1 LFEGGLIIK
10 QAIIEQARQTD
21 LVQYCEYKQFD
32 MVEVGA
38 GNHKLIGYSGL
49 IIKDNYFKQFGS
61 NASGNAIDFCTKVLG
76 LDFKTSIKEL
86 LEFKDEDYIPSANGV
101 GKAVLKKKNIIKDK
115 DVFTLPEKSSDNAR
129 VFNYLTKTRGLPKSK
144 IIDLIDKKLLYQDKR
159 GNCVFPCCD
168 QSGLERGAIL
178 RGTLTDK
185 PFKGR
190 AKNSDVKYGWSLV
203 PQNAAN
209 VLIVTEAPIDAL
221 SFVTIYKNRLKGNE
235 CILALGGL
243 FVESLK
249 RFLESYSHVNKIIL
263 AVDNDTP
270 ASEFISKV
278 NANLGSEYKIIEVR
292 PKNKKD
298 WNEVLLSK

>member
-1 LFEGGLIIK
+1 MEDK
-10 QAIIEQARQTD
+10 
-21 LVQYCEYKQFD
+21 
-32 MVEVGA
+32 GA
-38 GNHKLIGYSGL
+38 GNYRLIGYSGL

-61 NASGNAIDFCTKVLG
+61 NASGNAIDFCTDVLG
-76 LDFKTSIKEL
+76 LDFNKAVKEL
-86 LEFKDEDYIPSANGV
+86 LSFKDEDYIPFANGF
-101 GKAVLKKKNIIKDK
+101 GKAVLKKKNSIKDK
-115 DVFTLPEKSSDNAR
+115 DVLALPEKSPDNAR
-129 VFNYLTKTRGLPKSK
+129 VFNYLTKTRGLSKPK

-159 GNCVFPCCD
+159 GNCVFPCYD
-168 QSGLERGAIL
+168 QSGLVRGAIL

-190 AKNSDVKYGWSLV
+190 AKNSDVKYGWSIV

-209 VLIVTEAPIDAL
+209 LLIVTEAPIDAL
-221 SFVTIYKNRLKGNE
+221 SFATIYKDKLKGNE

-249 RFLESYSHVNKIIL
+249 QFLESYSNVNKIIL
-263 AVDNDTP
+263 AVDNDAP

-278 NANLGSEYKIIEVR
+278 KAHLESEYKIIEVR
-292 PKNKKD
+292 PKNNKD

>member
-1 LFEGGLIIK
+1 
-10 QAIIEQARQTD
+10 
-21 LVQYCEYKQFD
+21 
-32 MVEVGA
+32 MVDKGA
-38 GNHKLIGYSGL
+38 GNYRLIGYSGL
-49 IIKDNYFKQFGS
+49 IIKGNYFKQFGS

-76 LDFKTSIKEL
+76 LDFNKAVKEL
-86 LEFKDEDYIPSANGV
+86 LSFKDEDYIPSANGV
-101 GKAVLKKKNIIKDK
+101 GKAGLKKKNSIKDK
-115 DVFTLPEKSSDNAR
+115 DVFALPEKNSDNAR
-129 VFNYLTKTRGLPKSK
+129 VFSYLTKTRGLPKSI

-159 GNCVFPCCD
+159 GNCVFPCYD

-185 PFKGR
+185 SFKGR
-190 AKNSDVKYGWSLV
+190 AKNSDVKFGWSIV

-221 SFVTIYKNRLKGNE
+221 SFATIYKDKLKGNE

-249 RFLESYSHVNKIIL
+249 QFLESYSNVNKIIL
-263 AVDNDTP
+263 AVDNDAP

-278 NANLGSEYKIIEVR
+278 KADLGLEYKKIEVR

-298 WNEVLLSK
+298 WNEVLLSKQYIFSFQSR